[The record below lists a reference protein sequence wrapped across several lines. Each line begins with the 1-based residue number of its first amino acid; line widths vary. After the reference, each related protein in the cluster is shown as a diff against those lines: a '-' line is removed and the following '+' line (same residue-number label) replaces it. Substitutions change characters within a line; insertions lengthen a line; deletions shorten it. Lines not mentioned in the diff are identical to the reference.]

1 MKRGA
6 SKRQR
11 AAGLSIRGAMTA
23 FALLLGAGCV
33 IGGDRA
39 SGEITVGAVTFA
51 ENQIVA
57 EMYAQVLEDAGY
69 TVGRRFNFQN
79 REALQPDMRSGTI
92 DLAPEYLASLLT
104 TLDPEAEPS
113 PDSEDN
119 VSELQRRLEDAGLT
133 LLQPSEANNTNALVV
148 DSATADRFRLE
159 KVSDLEPVASTL
171 VFGGPPECPERRFCL
186 QGLRDVY
193 GLRFKEF
200 RPLDAGGPLT
210 AAALSSERI
219 DVALLFTTSG
229 IIAERGWVVL
239 EDDGG
244 LQAADNITPLARSD
258 VVTQELADL
267 IDAVSASL
275 TTETMTALN
284 ARVEVRNED
293 FREVASDFLQQEQLL
308 SRS

>member
-11 AAGLSIRGAMTA
+11 AAGLSIAGAMTA
-23 FALLLGAGCV
+23 FALLLGGGCV
-33 IGGDRA
+33 IGDDGA

-148 DSATADRFRLE
+148 DSGTADRLRLE
-159 KVSDLEPVASTL
+159 KVSDLEPVASRL
-171 VFGGPPECPERRFCL
+171 VFGGPPECPKRRFCL

-244 LQAADNITPLARSD
+244 LQAADNITPLARND

-267 IDAVSASL
+267 INAVSASL

-284 ARVEVRNED
+284 ARVEVDNQD